1 MKNDIE
7 KQAKKDFVS
16 HYLSPLLRRADRE
29 IYSAEY
35 EVDNNDEFVT
45 ITYANGYKKAV
56 CITGDSLMAIVYDV
70 IRKEV

>member
-1 MKNDIE
+1 MKNNIE

-16 HYLSPLLRRADRE
+16 QNLSPLLRRADRE

-35 EVDNNDEFVT
+35 DIDSNDEFVT

-56 CITGDSLMAIVYDV
+56 CVTGDSLIALIADV
-70 IRKEV
+70 IKNLK